1 MLKLYYPLGLLKGA
15 SLSRSV
21 SLSLSRARARALSV
35 SLAAACYTRIAS
47 SSSLRRCAHKCMWH
61 VHSFQ
66 QV

>member
-1 MLKLYYPLGLLKGA
+1 MLKLYCPLGLLKGA

-21 SLSLSRARARALSV
+21 SLSLFLARARALCL
-35 SLAAACYTRIAS
+35 SLSQHAILVVS